1 MQVYQLSKTVYFLAH
16 PVVIVSVCFDIQ
28 EPIDIE
34 VGITDAQAR
43 KMAAFL
49 QFEGSKQDD
58 ATEQIKRLY
67 ALFLKLDATQIEI
80 NPFGETP
87 DGEGTF
93 SVYFMKIES
102 GSSCYFILV
111 VRSVLNF
118 CWF

>member
-1 MQVYQLSKTVYFLAH
+1 MFL
-16 PVVIVSVCFDIQ
+16 FFTFQ
-28 EPIDIE
+28 EAVDIE

-49 QFEGSKQDD
+49 KFEGSKQDD

-87 DGEGTF
+87 DGEGMLCVLVSWKF
-93 SVYFMKIES
+93 LFIYHPLLMVKCFNYLMIS
-102 GSSCYFILV
+102 GSLGFLSIDIYAVFV
-111 VRSVLNF
+111 TYG
-118 CWF
+118 